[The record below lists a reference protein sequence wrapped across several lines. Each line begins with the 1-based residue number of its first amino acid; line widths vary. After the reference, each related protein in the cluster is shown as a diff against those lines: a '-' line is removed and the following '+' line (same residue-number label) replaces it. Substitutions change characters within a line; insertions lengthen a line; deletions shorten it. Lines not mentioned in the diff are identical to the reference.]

1 MCFTFTISI
10 IRMQNY
16 EKAAI
21 WHSEISWTHVHTYSH
36 IYLNT
41 HADILSDEF
50 TVIVMITF
58 SKVTRIVCI
67 MIPIMII
74 IFRYFHYT
82 LTVNFRRC
90 ISLNLDLI
98 FNYHNKL

>member
-1 MCFTFTISI
+1 MGMCFTFTISI

-16 EKAAI
+16 EKVAI
-21 WHSEISWTHVHTYSH
+21 WHSEISLYRH

-50 TVIVMITF
+50 TVIAIITF
-58 SKVTRIVCI
+58 SKVTCI

-74 IFRYFHYT
+74 IFPYFRYT

-90 ISLNLDLI
+90 ISLSLDLMI
-98 FNYHNKL
+98 NYHNQL